1 MPNPAAA
8 ETLGKALCGIPY
20 PLRRPHD
27 RRAFDEG
34 EKYMRHRLSL
44 MPAAL
49 LLVVLSLTAGAAQ
62 HQNTEADGKQA
73 VQNTADAKKAEG
85 LKFDDL
91 FPKKNFFGKSA
102 RAVAWSHDDR
112 YLAYLWN
119 AYDDK
124 GYDLWVYDTKE
135 KKAKRLTSP
144 ETFLQF
150 DRDLKEIIERYKKDK
165 EENERRKKLS
175 EEERKKLEEEDEK
188 KERER
193 KEPLKEYAGVGE
205 YKWANKAD
213 ELLLTYRGD
222 IYRLVMGKE
231 GLTRLTRTEE
241 SEGELKYTKDDRGFY
256 FRRGGGIFHMHFD
269 GPEVVQIDRPLPD
282 GMRMTGYRLSPDES
296 KVLFTAAKST
306 GKDREVTYLTYR
318 DRFAQPRTTPR
329 AVADDPFNSEQRAYI
344 LDLNDDPKAT
354 LLNDGK
360 PWEIWKWPAGEELGQ
375 FIINDEPWSPDSKNL
390 VFATWK
396 RNKRE
401 LEVCIANLTEKKVRT
416 VYRTIHEGEHT
427 TPGMTDPF
435 YTKDGS
441 RILLLL
447 EQSGYRHVWM
457 VDPLVEGATQ
467 ITRGDFEV
475 YPIKLTEDGKWLLVH
490 SSREHPARMNFYR
503 VDLAD
508 GAMTRLTSRDG
519 NYSGGALS
527 HDGDK
532 LAVNYASWRS
542 PNELYLIPKLG
553 KHDERA
559 ITASHP
565 GTFDKVHK
573 IVAELFSFRNRH
585 GYTVYGFLHKPLNWK
600 KGDRH
605 PLMIYTYGG
614 PLGTGHS
621 VVDGAFSHDSYL
633 FPMYLAYRFGYLCVT
648 VDPRGSSGY
657 GAVFGKANWEQPG
670 KAQVEDLEDCV
681 KYLDDTYGVD
691 RKKVGV
697 NGWSFGGFQTQM
709 CMYTAPDVFTLGI
722 AGAGPTEW
730 QNYNNWY
737 SGGVIG
743 PTKVGK
749 PEELDKFSLTKL
761 AKNLKGDLLLLHGLE
776 DTNVLAQDTIKVYR
790 ELLKEGKGPLVE
802 LVLDPT
808 GGHGLGGDIKYKE
821 RFRIYE
827 SFILRRWEGK
837 TRAEIE
843 ALEQSREAAK

>member
-1 MPNPAAA
+1 M
-8 ETLGKALCGIPY
+8 
-20 PLRRPHD
+20 HQ
-27 RRAFDEG
+27 
-34 EKYMRHRLSL
+34 RLSL
-44 MPAAL
+44 AC
-49 LLVVLSLTAGAAQ
+49 LVVVFTVLSWPGVHAAARHDGTAATKTAQKAA
-62 HQNTEADGKQA
+62 EE
-73 VQNTADAKKAEG
+73 KKG
-85 LKFDDL
+85 QDLKLDDL
-91 FPKKNFFGKSA
+91 FPRKSFFGKRA
-102 RAVAWSHDDR
+102 RGMAWSHDDR

-124 GYDLWVYDTKE
+124 GYDLWLYDTKE
-135 KKAKRLTSP
+135 KKARRLTSP
-144 ETFLQF
+144 EVFLPF
-150 DRDLKEIIERYKKDK
+150 DRELKEIIERYKKDR
-165 EENERRKKLS
+165 EEDERRRKLS

-188 KERER
+188 KEQER

-205 YKWANKAD
+205 FEWAHKAD

-222 IYRLVMGKE
+222 IYRFVIGKE
-231 GLTRLTRTEE
+231 APTRLTKTDDGE
-241 SEGELKYTKDDRGFY
+241 SGLKYTRDDKGFF
-256 FRRGGGIFHMHFD
+256 FRRGNGIFRMRFD
-269 GPEVVQIDRPLPD
+269 SPEIVQLNPPLPD
-282 GMRMTGYRLSPDES
+282 GMQMTGYRLSPDET
-296 KVLFTAAKST
+296 KILLTAYKQT

-318 DRFAQPRTTPR
+318 QRFAEAKTTGR

-344 LDLNDDPKAT
+344 VDLNDDPKAT
-354 LLNDGK
+354 LLNEGK
-360 PWEIWKWPAGEELGQ
+360 PWEIWKWPAGDELGQ
-375 FIINDEPWSPDSKNL
+375 FIVHEEPWSPDSKKL

-401 LEVCIANLTEKKVRT
+401 LEVCIADVTEKKVST

-435 YTKDGS
+435 YTKDGNK
-441 RILLLL
+441 ILLLL
-447 EQSGYRHVWM
+447 EQSGYRHVW
-457 VDPLVEGATQ
+457 VIDPLVAGATQ
-467 ITRGDFEV
+467 LTRGDFEV
-475 YPIKLTEDGKWLLVH
+475 YPLKLTEDGKWLLAR
-490 SSREHPARMNFYR
+490 SSKEHPARLNLYR

-508 GAMTRLTSRDG
+508 GTMTRLTSKEG
-519 NYSGGALS
+519 SYSEAALS
-527 HDGDK
+527 HDAEK
-532 LAVNYASWRS
+532 LAVNFGSWRS
-542 PNELYLIPKLG
+542 LTELYLIPKIG
-553 KHDERA
+553 KKDEQA

-565 GTFDKVHK
+565 GTFEKVHK
-573 IVAELFSFRNRH
+573 IVAELFSFKNRH
-585 GYTVYGFLHKPLNWK
+585 GHTVYGFLHKPLNWK
-600 KGDRH
+600 KGDKR

-621 VVDGAFSHDSYL
+621 VVDGAFGHDSYL
-633 FPMYLAYRFGYLCVT
+633 FPMYLAYKYGYLCVT

-681 KYLDDTYGVD
+681 KYLDETYGVD

-709 CMYTAPDVFTLGI
+709 CMYTSPDVFTLGI

-737 SGGVIG
+737 AGGVIG
-743 PTKVGK
+743 PAKVGK
-749 PEELDKFSLTKL
+749 PEELDKYSLTKL

-790 ELLKEGKGPLVE
+790 ELLKAGKGPLVE

-808 GGHGLGGDIKYKE
+808 GGHGLGGDIKGKE
-821 RFRIYE
+821 KAKIYE

-843 ALEQSREAAK
+843 DLQSGKEVKK